1 MHTEQIAMK
10 PRHSFLLLVCSIAA
24 LLAVIFLLITTRDAH
39 PFRYNYEFFDAT
51 NSAATDAVMA
61 GQTGELSLNTSSS
74 DSAARLI
81 LNDPGSLRACIA
93 AADVCGTRDG
103 YFKNPLSV
111 GEDMNVTGRFGVGGN
126 THVNS
131 DLDIL
136 GTLSVNG
143 MATISKGTNITGGL
157 GVRNALSTKQ
167 NANVLG
173 NISVD
178 RNVGVGG
185 SLSVTNNGTI
195 RGQTHIAGDAMISG
209 PANVRNVANVA
220 HTLIVQGATNVTGSI
235 DTQSH
240 MNVSGNMNV
249 GGNAT
254 VGGSAYLKRDA
265 QVNGALSITGPLT
278 VIKNGMY
285 IHEKTQ
291 LKGDTSIAQKLKVF
305 GLTKVSGGVN
315 IQSKHGEMTSIGERQ
330 DGQNV
335 IYGTTIVKGNKFC
348 LNNECLTS
356 AQLQTIKNNETELS
370 AMLAVW
376 DKEILGDIKTAKD
389 NLDTYTKNMDTHTSN
404 ETSTYDSLLKSY
416 ETRENSINDLA
427 ATKIPSFK
435 QSLSDN
441 WLYEIKQD
449 DRVRQIGRDIVT
461 AAGPYYGAVESTLKP
476 NECAPPPPPAP
487 PISSLKA
494 RISLYNDPN
503 YTGKSFSEVYEVN
516 EQEYAIEIKNNPMM
530 SGMEDKISS
539 LKVEPEPGV
548 TASLTL
554 MYHPIHENR
563 RSPDREQTWT
573 ATNGQKVEVPD
584 LEKVGNLDDEASAMI
599 IKVVKA

>member
-1 MHTEQIAMK
+1 
-10 PRHSFLLLVCSIAA
+10 
-24 LLAVIFLLITTRDAH
+24 
-39 PFRYNYEFFDAT
+39 
-51 NSAATDAVMA
+51 
-61 GQTGELSLNTSSS
+61 
-74 DSAARLI
+74 
-81 LNDPGSLRACIA
+81 
-93 AADVCGTRDG
+93 
-103 YFKNPLSV
+103 
-111 GEDMNVTGRFGVGGN
+111 
-126 THVNS
+126 
-131 DLDIL
+131 
-136 GTLSVNG
+136 
-143 MATISKGTNITGGL
+143 
-157 GVRNALSTKQ
+157 
-167 NANVLG
+167 
-173 NISVD
+173 
-178 RNVGVGG
+178 
-185 SLSVTNNGTI
+185 
-195 RGQTHIAGDAMISG
+195 
-209 PANVRNVANVA
+209 
-220 HTLIVQGATNVTGSI
+220 
-235 DTQSH
+235 

-487 PISSLKA
+487 PISLKA